1 MLGVQNSLPVTNS
14 VKFGQREH
22 YNYDNY
28 NHNYDY
34 DDSDTFSQEDI
45 ESERDAKLKDLNE
58 TKASFDDLA
67 DNLDKN
73 PNALSKGAGKVV
85 RFASAAIGIAT
96 TFIMAKYGSKVTIG
110 ALRNFAKS
118 KTATNVLEGA
128 KKLSTPLTNSFKIAS
143 EFTSKKA
150 GPLMNKLKNSQIG
163 KKVVEFAERPNVKNV
178 LGKVQEYKDATKSF
192 MKNINA
198 DKIQSGIENT
208 MAASTTASVI
218 IDDLAG
224 RNDDKSNIN
233 LALGASGGD
242 K

>member
-58 TKASFDDLA
+58 TRASFDDLA

-73 PNALSKGAGKVV
+73 PNAISKGAGKVV
-85 RFASAAIGIAT
+85 RFASVAIGIAT

-128 KKLSTPLTNSFKIAS
+128 KKLSTPLTNGFKIAS

-150 GPLMNKLKNSQIG
+150 APLINKLKMSPFG
-163 KKVVEFAERPNVKNV
+163 KKVVEFAEKPNVKNM
-178 LGKVQEYKDATKSF
+178 LGKVKEYKEATKSF

-198 DKIQSGIENT
+198 DKIQSGVENT

-224 RNDDKSNIN
+224 RNDNKSNMN

>member
-58 TKASFDDLA
+58 TRASFDDLA

-73 PNALSKGAGKVV
+73 PNAISKGAGKVV

-110 ALRNFAKS
+110 ALRTFAKS

-128 KKLSTPLTNSFKIAS
+128 KKLSTPLTNGFKIAS

-150 GPLMNKLKNSQIG
+150 VPLINKLKMSPFG
-163 KKVVEFAERPNVKNV
+163 KKVVEFAEKPNVKNM
-178 LGKVQEYKDATKSF
+178 LGKVKEYKEATKSF

-198 DKIQSGIENT
+198 DKIQSGVENT

-224 RNDDKSNIN
+224 RNDNKSNVN

>member
-58 TKASFDDLA
+58 TRASFDDLA
-67 DNLDKN
+67 NNLDKN
-73 PNALSKGAGKVV
+73 PNAISKGAGKVV

-128 KKLSTPLTNSFKIAS
+128 KKVSTPLTNGFKIAS
-143 EFTSKKA
+143 EFASKKA
-150 GPLMNKLKNSQIG
+150 APLINKLKMSPFG
-163 KKVVEFAERPNVKNV
+163 KKVVEFAEKPNVKNM
-178 LGKVQEYKDATKSF
+178 LGKVKEYKEATKSF

-198 DKIQSGIENT
+198 DKIQSGVENT

-224 RNDDKSNIN
+224 RNDNKSNMN

>member
-58 TKASFDDLA
+58 TKANFDDLA
-67 DNLDKN
+67 NNLDKN

-96 TFIMAKYGSKVTIG
+96 TFVMAKYGSKVTIG

-128 KKLSTPLTNSFKIAS
+128 KNISTPLTKGLKTVN
-143 EFTSKKA
+143 EFASKKA
-150 GPLMNKLKNSQIG
+150 GPLMNKLKDSSFG
-163 KKVVEFAERPNVKNV
+163 KKVVEFAEKPNVKNV

-192 MKNINA
+192 VKNINA
-198 DKIQSGIENT
+198 DKVQSGIENT